1 MNIELEVNQISK
13 SYKKHKAISELSFSV
28 PKGSIFGLIGPNGAG
43 KSTLI
48 RTLVGI
54 YRPDSGKIL
63 FREEEVS
70 YIPSSEIGYLP
81 EERGLYRKM
90 KVKEHLVYLARVHDL
105 SKKEALKKTETWL
118 TRMNLLEWQ
127 NHSIDQLSKGMQQ
140 KIQFIAAVI
149 HDPSFIILDEPF
161 SGFDPV
167 NAELLK
173 KEITRLNK
181 EDGKTFI
188 FSTHRMENAEEM
200 CDHLVMI
207 NKSKICLSGSVN
219 EVKKRFEKD
228 AFIIE
233 SNIEI
238 KDLNSFSMGAEKR
251 FKYRVPSVE
260 LKNMN
265 VLNEVGFISV
275 KKDVLSLHE
284 IFLKVVSDD
293 E

>member
-1 MNIELEVNQISK
+1 MNTVLEVKNISK
-13 SYKKHKAISELSFSV
+13 SYKKHKAIDELSFAV

-54 YRPDSGKIL
+54 YRPDSGEIFYKNKRVD
-63 FREEEVS
+63 FV
-70 YIPSSEIGYLP
+70 PSSEIGYLP

-90 KVKEHLVYLARVHDL
+90 KVKEHLVYLARVRDL
-105 SKKEALKKTETWL
+105 SKSEAIKKTEAWL
-118 TRMNLLEWQ
+118 ERMDLLDWQ

-149 HDPSFIILDEPF
+149 HDPSFVILDEPF

-173 KEITRLNK
+173 KEILRLNR
-181 EDGKTFI
+181 EEGKTFI

-207 NKSKICLSGSVN
+207 NKSKICLSGTV
-219 EVKKRFEKD
+219 EEIKKRFEED
-228 AFIIE
+228 AFIVE
-233 SNIEI
+233 SSL
-238 KDLNSFSMGAEKR
+238 KLLNLDKYLIATDSE
-251 FKYRVPSVE
+251 FKYRVPSE
-260 LKNMN
+260 EMKKTEALKN
-265 VLNEVGFISV
+265 LDFSSV
-275 KKDVLSLHE
+275 KRDVPSLHE
-284 IFLKVVSDD
+284 IFLKVVEDNV
-293 E
+293 

>member
-1 MNIELEVNQISK
+1 MSIELEVNQISK
-13 SYKKHKAISELSFSV
+13 SYKKHQAISELSFSV

-63 FREEEVS
+63 FREKEVDF
-70 YIPSSEIGYLP
+70 IPSLEIGYLP

-90 KVKEHLVYLARVHDL
+90 RVKEHLVYLARVRDL
-105 SKKEALKKTETWL
+105 SKEKALEKTKYWL
-118 TRMNLLEWQ
+118 ERMNLTEWQ
-127 NHSIDQLSKGMQQ
+127 DHSIDQLSKGMQQ

-149 HDPSFIILDEPF
+149 HDPTFIILDEPF

-173 KEITRLNK
+173 KEIIRLNK
-181 EDGKTFI
+181 EEGKTFI

-207 NKSKICLSGSVN
+207 NKSKICLSGSVQD
-219 EVKKRFEKD
+219 VKKRFEED

-233 SNIEI
+233 SNNELSELISYRLEVE
-238 KDLNSFSMGAEKR
+238 KGFS
-251 FKYRVPSVE
+251 YRVPSVE
-260 LKNMN
+260 IKKTN
-265 VLNEVGFISV
+265 VLQEADFMSV

-284 IFLKVVSDD
+284 IFLKVVNDD